1 MSSRPLF
8 RCCLPAAAVAL
19 ASALALL
26 GTASWA
32 RAERIP
38 LNVSLPAA
46 GFEQIREQD
55 GVRVFKHATS
65 NIIRLGA
72 EGRFAAP
79 PEQVLAVLLDYPGH
93 VGVIKRVSESRVL
106 QRGADWLLVYQHLNL
121 PVISDRDFTLRVR
134 WGHTGELRWI
144 DYNAA
149 PQLGPPARSGIVRV
163 TTHQGSWQLR
173 PLEGGRATFARMQT
187 TIDLGGLLP
196 KWLAR
201 SGSGKEVPQLF
212 FALRSLL
219 QRSGK
224 GTAGAT
230 PATGAAAGSGTGR

>member
-1 MSSRPLF
+1 MSWRPRF
-8 RCCLPAAAVAL
+8 RRWLPSAAMAL
-19 ASALALL
+19 TSALALL
-26 GTASWA
+26 WTGPRA

-38 LNVSLPAA
+38 LNVSLSAA

-55 GVRVFKHATS
+55 GVRVYKHATS
-65 NIIRLGA
+65 DIIRLGA

-79 PEQVLAVLLDYPGH
+79 PDQVLAALLDYPGH

-134 WGHTGELRWI
+134 SGHTGDLRWI
-144 DYNAA
+144 EYNAA

-163 TTHQGSWQLR
+163 TTHHGSWQLR
-173 PLEGGRATFARMQT
+173 PIEGGRATFARMQT

-212 FALRSLL
+212 FALRRLL
-219 QRSGK
+219 PRG
-224 GTAGAT
+224 GAAGSPVT
-230 PATGAAAGSGTGR
+230 PATGAAAGAGAAR